1 MLGTCPKSLPALAVN
16 DEFSAL
22 RSSRTSS
29 TLRCGARE
37 SVISDSAQ
45 RDLEQ
50 VLMHNCHLILA
61 STSKIRKKILEEVGL
76 EFEVIAPFFDEDE
89 GKKNVNLSP
98 KKLAIF
104 LAEQKA
110 LSVSEKFRD
119 AYVIGSDQ
127 VCEFAEKEI
136 SKSKNAAEAIK
147 QLKKFN
153 GGIHFQN
160 NAVAIAFNGK
170 IIFKNF
176 SQVKLQ
182 MRKMSAAEIES
193 YVRHDQPWGCAG
205 SYKYESLGKHL
216 FEKIS
221 GDYYSVLGLAIQ
233 PLLAFLH
240 SKNLLKINS

>member
-1 MLGTCPKSLPALAVN
+1 MLVK
-16 DEFSAL
+16 
-22 RSSRTSS
+22 
-29 TLRCGARE
+29 
-37 SVISDSAQ
+37 
-45 RDLEQ
+45 
-50 VLMHNCHLILA
+50 HNCHLILA

-76 EFEVIAPFFDEDE
+76 KFEVMAPFFDEDE
-89 GKKNVNLSP
+89 GKKKVKLSA

-110 LSVSEKFRD
+110 LSVSKKFRD

-127 VCEFAEKEI
+127 VCEFEKKEI
-136 SKSKNAAEAIK
+136 SKSKNEMEAIR

-160 NAVAIAFNGK
+160 NAVAIAFDGK

-176 SQVKLQ
+176 SQVKLK
-182 MRKMSAAEIES
+182 MRKMSVGEIAS
-193 YVRHDQPWGCAG
+193 YVKYDQPWGCAG

-233 PLLAFLH
+233 PVLNFLH
-240 SKNLLKINS
+240 SKKLLKINL